1 MEKEKKAWRP
11 LTNLP
16 SNGALEN
23 RGVDNY
29 RGTYNK
35 DTLSNKP
42 KADKSL
48 VINLEDYFDGDGT
61 HEVAIYN
68 DSMTRDVEYFDSF
81 GMRSPE
87 GVYRVM
93 KKLGKGIVYNSSMLH
108 DISSVLCGYYCLY
121 FIVHR

>member
-1 MEKEKKAWRP
+1 MEKETKAWRP
-11 LTNLP
+11 LTNLQI
-16 SNGALEN
+16 NEALEN

-35 DTLSNKP
+35 DTLPNKP
-42 KADKSL
+42 KADTSL

-61 HEVAIYN
+61 HGVAIYN
-68 DSMTRDVEYFDSF
+68 DSKTRDVEYFDSF

-108 DISSVLCGYYCLY
+108 DINSVLCGYYCLY